1 MATRESDDLPTL
13 DVASRGTK
21 FVDNEGRT
29 LTLRGVNLGG
39 AKLPAGYR
47 SDQSE
52 EAGDDASY
60 IGRPFPLSE
69 AAEHLGRLRAWGF
82 NIVRLS
88 VTWDALEHKGPKQ
101 YDTDYVQYVLEVV
114 KACKAFGLYV
124 YVDPHQDVWSRHCG
138 GSGAPAWTQ
147 RAGADDPPGRS
158 CRAHSPDE
166 ALLPSKPSSETLLEF
181 AGEAA

>member
-1 MATRESDDLPTL
+1 MAQRDDLPTL
-13 DVASRGTK
+13 DVTSRGTR

-47 SDQSE
+47 SDESE
-52 EAGDDASY
+52 AAGDDASY
-60 IGRPFPLSE
+60 VGRPFPLSE

-101 YDTDYVQYVLEVV
+101 YDT
-114 KACKAFGLYV
+114 
-124 YVDPHQDVWSRHCG
+124 
-138 GSGAPAWTQ
+138 
-147 RAGADDPPGRS
+147 AGA
-158 CRAHSPDE
+158 
-166 ALLPSKPSSETLLEF
+166 
-181 AGEAA
+181 